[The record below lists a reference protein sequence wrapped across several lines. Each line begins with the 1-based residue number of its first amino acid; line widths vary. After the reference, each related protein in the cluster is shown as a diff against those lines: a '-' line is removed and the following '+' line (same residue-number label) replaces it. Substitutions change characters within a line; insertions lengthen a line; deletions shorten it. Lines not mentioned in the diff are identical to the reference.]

1 MKKKLLLF
9 LILVSLCLTG
19 CIFKKEEVF
28 NKNDKLVKV
37 DKNIL
42 GKSFV
47 RTYRVYHI
55 ADSLREKYVYITIR
69 GFNQEDID
77 TVLVE
82 KSLFSSLEVD
92 KDYEFTFKII
102 NEDIDES
109 IQAIF
114 QNSEIVSV
122 QETDKVGEE
131 QINEDMYGH

>member
-9 LILVSLCLTG
+9 LILVSFCLTG

>member
-19 CIFKKEEVF
+19 CIFKKEEAF

-82 KSLFSSLEVD
+82 KNLFSSLEVD

>member
-19 CIFKKEEVF
+19 CIFKKEEGF